1 LRPFLQGETRAQAAS
16 SGTNETL
23 VPYQDLSSLGDKTA
37 QNKCQFASSRKHVDA
52 SGYAVTRRQSP
63 ENQAGG
69 TQQELISEALV
80 QGAADN
86 IQSKDR
92 IRRSF
97 VSEAFPCQPQFRL
110 VQEIFSSPNIFI
122 AWMSESDTF
131 EHFR

>member
-1 LRPFLQGETRAQAAS
+1 M
-16 SGTNETL
+16 
-23 VPYQDLSSLGDKTA
+23 QDLSSLGGKTA
-37 QNKCQFASSRKHVDA
+37 QNKCQFADSRKHVDA
-52 SGYAVTRRQSP
+52 SAYAVTRRRSP

-69 TQQELISEALV
+69 DAARTDSEALV
-80 QGAADN
+80 QGAGDN

-97 VSEAFPCQPQFRL
+97 VSQAFPCQPQFRL